1 MGNNLMPALFVR
13 RQTSIVATLLF
24 LASIL
29 PYPVLAEDWSQFRGP
44 EGQGHSSAVGLPTHW
59 TETENVRWKTPIAGK
74 GWSSPITL
82 GNRIFL
88 TTAIPTKGS
97 HSLHAVCLDATT
109 GKIVW
114 DVTVFDSLVPNIAKQ
129 IHAKNSHASPTP
141 LTDGE
146 HVFVHFGAHGTACLT
161 TDGKIVWKTRE
172 IKFQPQHGNGNS
184 PVLVDGLLIFNC
196 DGSDVQFVVALDATT
211 GKVRWKKERPP
222 CDEPKRFSFATPLV
236 IEVNGR
242 QQLVSPAAHVAVAYD
257 PKTGDEL
264 WSVRYRGYS
273 IAPRPVYN
281 GGLIYFSTSFDNS
294 VFLAIRPDGKGDV
307 TKSHLVWKQSRSAP
321 YTPSP
326 LLIGND
332 LFMINDAGIASCLD
346 GNTGRPRWTHRVGGK
361 FSASLLLADKK
372 IYAQSEGGQTIIFR
386 PDPERYVEVARN
398 DLNEQSL
405 ATPAVIDH
413 ALLIR
418 TAAALYRIEN
428 PR

>member
-1 MGNNLMPALFVR
+1 MPALPLR
-13 RQTSIVATLLF
+13 CRTSVLATLLC
-24 LASIL
+24 LASIR
-29 PYPVLAEDWSQFRGP
+29 PNSVCGEDWSQFRGP

-74 GWSSPITL
+74 GWSSPIAC

-88 TTAIPTKGS
+88 TTAVPTKGS
-97 HSLHAVCLDATT
+97 HSLHALCLDATT

-114 DVTVFDSLVPNIAKQ
+114 DVTVFDSLVADIAKQ

-141 LTDGE
+141 LTDGK

-161 TDGKIVWKTRE
+161 TDGKIVWKTRA
-172 IKFQPQHGNGNS
+172 IKYQPQHGSGNS
-184 PVLVDGLLIFNC
+184 PVLFDGLLIFNC
-196 DGSDVQFVVALDATT
+196 DGLDVQFVVALDAAT
-211 GKVRWKKERPP
+211 GKIRWKKERPP
-222 CDEPKRFSFATPLV
+222 CDEAKRFSFATPLV

-242 QQLVSPAAHVAVAYD
+242 KELVSPAAHVAVAYE
-257 PKTGDEL
+257 PKTGAEI

-281 GGLIYFSTSFDNS
+281 GGLVYFSTSFDSS
-294 VFLAIRPDGKGDV
+294 VLLAIRPDGQGDV
-307 TKSHLVWKQSRSAP
+307 TKTHVAWKQSRSIP

-332 LFMINDAGIASCLD
+332 LFLINDAGIASCLD
-346 GNTGRPRWTHRVGGK
+346 GNTGRPRWIHRVGGK
-361 FSASLLLADKK
+361 FSASLLLADGK
-372 IYAQSEGGQTIIFR
+372 IYALSEGGQTVIFR

-398 DLNEQSL
+398 DLNEHSL
-405 ATPAVIDH
+405 ATPGVIDH

-418 TAAALYRIEN
+418 TAAGLYRIEN
-428 PR
+428 P